1 MNRDAR
7 KREDDWFRL
16 NEKVLIE
23 SARHNREHRIELLNK
38 QGDQVTL
45 DNLRQTHWMKCPK
58 CGHDMQPKKLHD
70 IEIDHC
76 TFCEGLYF
84 DRGELE
90 DLLLKKKSERFS
102 FFRDFFGL
110 D

>member
-1 MNRDAR
+1 MYRDAR

-16 NEKVLIE
+16 NEMVIIE
-23 SARHNREHRIELLNK
+23 SARHSREHRIELLKK
-38 QGDQVTL
+38 QGDQETL
-45 DNLRQTHWMKCPK
+45 ENLRQKHFMKCPK
-58 CGHDMQPKKLHD
+58 CSHDMKTMKLHG

-84 DRGELE
+84 DQGELE
-90 DLLLKKKSERFS
+90 NLLLKKKSERFS